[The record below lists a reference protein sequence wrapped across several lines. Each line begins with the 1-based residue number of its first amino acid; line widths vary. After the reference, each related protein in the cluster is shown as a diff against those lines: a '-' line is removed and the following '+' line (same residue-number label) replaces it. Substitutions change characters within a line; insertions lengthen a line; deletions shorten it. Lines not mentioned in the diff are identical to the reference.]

1 MLAIRVRLLQFVL
14 TFCFLIAFTSM
25 GVSAQ
30 YTLRI
35 GVIDKPNGSMLAGAL
50 LAAKHINEAGGIVGA
65 DGTVFHL
72 AVVDT
77 PPDNMGIATANMR
90 QARVIAVIGPETNK
104 VLARNL
110 SSLQA
115 VDAPIFTPATD
126 DTVLLPDVSK
136 RIYRSRAQESV
147 QIRGLADFLVNSL
160 SVRSIR
166 TVQLDSE
173 STASLISLAN
183 ALAAFGIRPSNLLYE
198 ERRMNLEQ
206 IADAIVESAPDAVAI
221 FGPPRLAAQVYNHLR
236 TAGYQRDVVYNRA
249 EDPEFV
255 EIVPAGSLP
264 GIISA
269 STWSFSLDDQVSRE
283 FTLAFS
289 RALGQLPDA
298 LSAASYDAVHMVAEA
313 TSKAGTIYDELA
325 AMRSFSGVQGE
336 LSPADLLPGETSNNV
351 VVTRLN
357 EYGTANVVARYPGLK
372 QDTELAVPVIHESPV
387 PVPTATAHPTATPT
401 GYHLTVKST
410 FQNVR
415 SGPGLQYE
423 VIGQVLQ
430 NTQSRVLGATADY
443 TWLVID
449 FRGQWGW
456 LAGYLVE
463 TFGDRNLV
471 PIIQPPATPTPAP
484 SDTPAPPQDPDL
496 LVLHANPS
504 RITLGQQTTVN
515 VTVLNQGLNGA
526 GKFAIASTFEPG
538 GHYVGVNL
546 AGLGAGQQA
555 TAPLQLM
562 INGLSGPQSVVIVVD
577 LNGEVYEG
585 PSGEANNNVFSYNYI
600 ADRPVLTSGAL
611 TVSAGSIDLD
621 GDANPD
627 FSWTG
632 NDLFALGNAAMVLMG
647 HFGSIGDVYYDAIDV
662 SLANIK
668 TLNADLLPNAMIGL
682 LTADGRRGIMRMT
695 NVTRNGSI
703 TVEYRVYR

>member
-1 MLAIRVRLLQFVL
+1 MPASRVRLLQFVL
-14 TFCFLIAFTSM
+14 TICFLIALINTS
-25 GVSAQ
+25 VSAQ

-35 GVIDKPNGSMLAGAL
+35 GVIDKPDGSMLAGAL
-50 LAAKHINEAGGIVGA
+50 LAAKHINDAGGIVGA

-77 PPDNMGIATANMR
+77 LPDNMNIATANMR
-90 QARVIAVIGPETNK
+90 QARVIAVIGPETNNL
-104 VLARNL
+104 LARNM

-115 VDAPIFTPATD
+115 VSAPIFTPATG
-126 DTVLLPDVSK
+126 DTVLLPDISK
-136 RIYRSRAQESV
+136 RIFRSRAQESL
-147 QIRGLADFLVNSL
+147 QIRGLADFLVNTL
-160 SVRSIR
+160 AVRTIR
-166 TVQLDSE
+166 TIQLDAD

-183 ALAAFGIRPSNLLYE
+183 ALAAFGVRPSNLLYE

-206 IADAIVESAPDAVAI
+206 IAESIVQSASDAVAI
-221 FGPPRLAAQVYNHLR
+221 FGPPGLAAQVYNHMR
-236 TAGYQRDVVYNRA
+236 TAGYQGDVVYNRA

-255 EIVPAGSLP
+255 EIVPAVSLP

-269 STWSFSLDDQVSRE
+269 STWSYTLDDLASRE
-283 FTLAFS
+283 FTLAFT
-289 RALGQLPDA
+289 RAFGQLPDA
-298 LSAASYDAVHMVAEA
+298 LSAASYDAVLMVAEA
-313 TSKAGTIYDELA
+313 SSKTGAIYDELA

-351 VVTRLN
+351 VVTRIN
-357 EYGTANVVARYPGLK
+357 EYGTANVVARYSGLR
-372 QDTELAVPVIHESPV
+372 QNNEAVPVIRESPV
-387 PVPTATAHPTATPT
+387 PVPTATPPPTATPM

-430 NTQSRVLGATADY
+430 NTQARVLGATVDY
-443 TWLVID
+443 AWLVID

-456 LAGYLVE
+456 LAGYLVD

-471 PIIQPPATPTPAP
+471 PIIQPPATPTPVP
-484 SDTPAPPQDPDL
+484 SETPAPPRDPDL

-515 VTVLNQGLNGA
+515 VTLLNQGLAGA
-526 GKFAIASTFEPG
+526 GNFAIASTFEPG
-538 GHYVGVNL
+538 AQYVGVNL
-546 AGLGAGQQA
+546 SGLAAGQQ
-555 TAPLQLM
+555 TIAPLQLM
-562 INGLSGPQSVVIVVD
+562 VDGPSGPQSVVIVVD
-577 LNGEVYEG
+577 LNGEVFEG
-585 PSGEANNNVFSYNYI
+585 PSGEANNRVFSYNYI
-600 ADRPVLTSGAL
+600 ADRPILTSG
-611 TVSAGSIDLD
+611 TWTISAGSIDLD

-632 NDLFALGNAAMVLMG
+632 NDLVALGNAAMVLMN
-647 HFGSIGDVYYDAIDV
+647 HFGSIADVHYDAIDV
-662 SLANIK
+662 PLANIK
-668 TLNADLLPNAMIGL
+668 TLNADLLSNAMIGL
-682 LTADGRRGIMRMT
+682 LTADGHRGVMRLA